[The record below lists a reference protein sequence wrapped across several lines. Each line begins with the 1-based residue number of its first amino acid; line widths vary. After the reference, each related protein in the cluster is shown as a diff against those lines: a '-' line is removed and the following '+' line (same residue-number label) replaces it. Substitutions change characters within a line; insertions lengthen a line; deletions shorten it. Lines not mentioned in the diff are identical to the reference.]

1 MIKNVL
7 VTGASGYIGQNLIK
21 HLETKGCRTFPYD
34 RKMREWDRADIDSFK
49 NYDGVV
55 HLAALSGIIACQN
68 DIDSA
73 IYDNMIISFKIF
85 ERALE
90 SNIPVVFTSSQ
101 AAKQPDVSIY
111 ATMKRSVEL
120 MAYDIIH
127 RGGDVK
133 VLRLSNVFGG
143 FEYMRKKNTVI
154 KLFLN
159 KKIKGNVISI
169 HGDGKQ
175 ERDFIHVDD
184 VCEFI
189 WLALNH
195 EDKIFDP
202 VDIGTGVA
210 TSMIDL
216 AKKFAHSY
224 AFTDSRN
231 TGTDSSVADIT
242 RAKELF
248 NYQARDKIRE
258 YIDTRPDL
266 LS

>member
-1 MIKNVL
+1 MKNVL

-21 HLETKGCRTFPYD
+21 HFEKRGCRTFPYD
-34 RKMREWDRADIDSFK
+34 RKIRKWDRADIESFEK
-49 NYDGVV
+49 YDGVV
-55 HLAALSGIIACQN
+55 HLAALSGIPACQN

-73 IYDNMIISFKIF
+73 IFDNMIISFKIF

-90 SNIPVVFTSSQ
+90 SKIPVVFTSSQ
-101 AAKQPDVSIY
+101 AAKLPDVSIY

-120 MAYDIIH
+120 MAYDILD
-127 RGGDVK
+127 RGGDIK

-143 FEYMRKKNTVI
+143 FGYMKKKNTVI

-159 KKIKGNVISI
+159 KKIKGNVIAI
-169 HGDGKQ
+169 HGDGTQ

-189 WLALNH
+189 WLALNY
-195 EDKIFDP
+195 DGKILEP
-202 VDIGTGVA
+202 VDIGTGIG

-231 TGTDSSVADIT
+231 TGTQSSVADIT
-242 RAKELF
+242 RSKELF
-248 NYQARDKIRE
+248 GYQARDKIKE
-258 YIDTRPDL
+258 YINTRPDL

>member
-1 MIKNVL
+1 MKNVL
-7 VTGASGYIGQNLIK
+7 VTGASGYIGQNLLK
-21 HLETKGCRTFPYD
+21 LLEKRGCRAFPYD
-34 RKMREWDRADIDSFK
+34 RKMREWDRADVNSFEK
-49 NYDGVV
+49 YDGVV
-55 HLAALSGIIACQN
+55 HLAALSGIPACQK

-73 IYDNMIISFKIF
+73 IFDNMIISFKIF

-90 SNIPVVFTSSQ
+90 SKIPVVFTSSQ
-101 AAKQPDVSIY
+101 AAKTPGDSVY

-120 MAYDIIH
+120 MASDIIF
-127 RGGDVK
+127 RGGDVR
-133 VLRLSNVFGG
+133 VLRMTNVYGG

-154 KLFLN
+154 KQFLN
-159 KKIKGNVISI
+159 KKIRGNVIAI
-169 HGDGKQ
+169 HGDGTQ

-195 EDKIFDP
+195 EEKIPDP
-202 VDIGTGVA
+202 VDIGTGIG

-231 TGTDSSVADIT
+231 VGTQSSVADIT
-242 RAKELF
+242 KAKELF
-248 NYQARDKIRE
+248 NYQARDKMKE